1 MDRKTTVVA
10 ENVGIS
16 ARAVLAV
23 DHDVRLDIVALS
35 SVYTREARWLGMPSD
50 ISGAWVHLMGR
61 RVRDREAAIV
71 VGDVLVSIVA
81 ALAEAFFEAI
91 ALVYED
97 GFVVAGAVHFYIC
110 QVSYFL
116 LG

>member
-1 MDRKTTVVA
+1 MDRKTAVVA

-23 DHDVRLDIVALS
+23 DHDVRLDVVALS

-81 ALAEAFFEAI
+81 ALSESL
-91 ALVYED
+91 LVLVSFIKEYW
-97 GFVVAGAVHFYIC
+97 FVVA
-110 QVSYFL
+110 
-116 LG
+116 